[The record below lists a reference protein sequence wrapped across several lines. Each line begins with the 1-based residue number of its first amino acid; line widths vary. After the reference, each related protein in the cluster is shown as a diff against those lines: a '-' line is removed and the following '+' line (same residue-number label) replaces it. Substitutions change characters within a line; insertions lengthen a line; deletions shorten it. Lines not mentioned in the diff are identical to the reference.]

1 MRGKRILIVEDDVD
15 LRRLFRTALSF
26 AGYEVEEA
34 GDGLE
39 ALRLIENRPPDLVV
53 LDLVLRA
60 LDGVSVQQELASRT
74 LTRQIPI
81 VVVTG
86 SRLYTDTLDVAC
98 VLRKPV
104 TPDELVRTVRH
115 CLRAATPAA
124 GA

>member
-1 MRGKRILIVEDDVD
+1 
-15 LRRLFRTALSF
+15 
-26 AGYEVEEA
+26 
-34 GDGLE
+34 
-39 ALRLIENRPPDLVV
+39 
-53 LDLVLRA
+53 
-60 LDGVSVQQELASRT
+60 VSVQQELASRT

-104 TPDELVRTVRH
+104 MPDELVRTVRH